1 MKDFFPLL
9 PSQRHFAVLR
19 GAMDASAGAGCGGY
33 LGHSERGWC
42 FARPEQSVMILG
54 PPRSGKS
61 SALIIPNVMVSNGPV
76 VSTSTKSDVMD
87 ATLSAR
93 SQLGRCLLFD
103 PTGSVDRLPG
113 VAALRW
119 SPLQSSTTW
128 SAALSMAR
136 SLVHV
141 GSSPGRMT
149 HGDGSHWTE
158 RAQALMAP
166 LLHAAALEGTDMRTL
181 LTWVDRRQALP
192 AQQILAGGPG
202 HATELARNLLDGI
215 VATDQRELSGIW
227 STASGALSG
236 FRSEETLAATGRP
249 DFDPEQFVR
258 SSDTIYIAAPAHRQA
273 LVAPLVVGLI
283 DDIRHATYARGAR
296 SMPGSPRQP
305 PVLLALDEVA
315 NIAPIPDLPSMISE
329 GGGQGLTTMVCLQD
343 LSQARSRWPDHTD
356 GFPSLFGTT
365 VVLPGIGDV
374 RTLEALSVLA
384 GDEEIPTRTVSSGRT
399 LTDRPLTD
407 LITGGRPQH
416 GESVSTQWR
425 RRLPVDVLSRGAT
438 GHALAFDERN
448 RPAWIPL
455 APFYACEP
463 WRTLGTH
470 QREVAR
476 VLDRPRHQR
485 PATGPDLM
493 R

>member
-1 MKDFFPLL
+1 
-9 PSQRHFAVLR
+9 
-19 GAMDASAGAGCGGY
+19 
-33 LGHSERGWC
+33 
-42 FARPEQSVMILG
+42 
-54 PPRSGKS
+54 
-61 SALIIPNVMVSNGPV
+61 LIIPNVMVSNGPV
-76 VSTSTKSDVMD
+76 VATSTKSDVMD
-87 ATLSAR
+87 ATIKAR

-103 PTGSVDRLPG
+103 PTGSVERPPG
-113 VAALRW
+113 VAELLW

-128 SAALSMAR
+128 GAALSMAR
-136 SLVHV
+136 SLVEV
-141 GSSPGRMT
+141 GSSPAGRRAAAS
-149 HGDGSHWTE
+149 DGSHWIE

-166 LLHAAALEGTDMRTL
+166 LLHAAALDGADMRTL

-192 AQQILAGGPG
+192 AQQILAGEPG
-202 HATELARNLLDGI
+202 RATELARNLLDGI
-215 VATDQRELSGIW
+215 VATDPRELSGIW
-227 STASGALSG
+227 STASGSLSG
-236 FRSEETLAATGRP
+236 FRSEEALAATARP

-258 SSDTIYIAAPAHRQA
+258 SVDTIYIAAPAHRQA
-273 LVAPLVVGLI
+273 MIAPMVVGLI
-283 DDIRHATYARGAR
+283 DDIRHATYARNAHTNAR
-296 SMPGSPRQP
+296 AHTGPPSPRQP
-305 PVLLALDEVA
+305 PVLLALDEVS

-343 LSQARSRWPDHTD
+343 LSQARSRWPDHAD

-374 RTLEALSVLA
+374 RTLESLSVLA
-384 GDEEIPTRTVSSGRT
+384 GEEEIPTRTVSSGRT

-425 RRLPVDVLSRGAT
+425 RRLPVDVISHGAT

-463 WRTLGTH
+463 WRTLGAH
-470 QREVAR
+470 ERQIAR
-476 VLDRPRHQR
+476 APEPPGRRR
-485 PATGPDLM
+485 AAIEPDLG